1 VAQRPAGADEDS
13 GASAAANG
21 ASATAGAGAR
31 AAADADA
38 RAVLVTDFD
47 GTLTDRDFY
56 SLVVERLLPADAPD
70 HFAAFRA
77 GEVTHFEALRR
88 IFAAL
93 ADRGEGEVLEVV
105 DAMGLQPDLAGLVA
119 RLRAAGWDVVIVSA
133 GCAWYIRHLLDRAGV
148 DVEVHAN
155 PGHFVAGRGLVMQRP
170 SEPRYRSEAVGVDK
184 AAVVRDALDRYG
196 RVAFAGDGLPDLPA
210 ARLVADHLRFGRG
223 DLAEAAAA
231 EGVPTRPFERWADV
245 VEAVLAD
252 GPTEENAP

>member
-1 VAQRPAGADEDS
+1 MSVTADPDV
-13 GASAAANG
+13 
-21 ASATAGAGAR
+21 T
-31 AAADADA
+31 DII
-38 RAVLVTDFD
+38 VTDFD

-56 SLVVERLLPADAPD
+56 SLVVERLLPPDAPD

-93 ADRGEGEVLEVV
+93 VDHDEDEVLGVV

-133 GCAWYIRHLLDRAGV
+133 GCAWYIRHLLDAARV
-148 DVEVHAN
+148 DIEVHAN
-155 PGHFVAGRGLVMQRP
+155 PGRFVAGRGLVMERP
-170 SEPRYRSEAVGVDK
+170 ADPRYRSEAVGVDK
-184 AAVVRDALDRYG
+184 AAVVRDALDRYD

-210 ARLVADHLRFGRG
+210 ARLVADHRRFGRG

-231 EGVPTRPFERWADV
+231 EGVPTRPFERWAEIVD
-245 VEAVLAD
+245 AVLAD
-252 GPTEENAP
+252 GSGQGRTP

>member
-1 VAQRPAGADEDS
+1 MAARP
-13 GASAAANG
+13 
-21 ASATAGAGAR
+21 SAT
-31 AAADADA
+31 DI
-38 RAVLVTDFD
+38 VVTDFD

-56 SLVVERLLPADAPD
+56 SLVVERLLPSDAAD

-93 ADRGEGEVLEVV
+93 ADHHEHEVLGVV
-105 DAMGLQPDLAGLVA
+105 DAMGLQPDLAGLVD

-133 GCAWYIRHLLDRAGV
+133 GCDWYIRHLLDAAGV

-155 PGHFVAGRGLVMQRP
+155 PGRFVGGRGLVMERP
-170 SEPRYRSEAVGVDK
+170 SDPRYRSETVGVDK
-184 AAVVRDALDRYG
+184 AAVVRDALARYDR
-196 RVAFAGDGLPDLPA
+196 VVFAGDGLPDLPA
-210 ARLVADHLRFGRG
+210 ARLVADHHRFGRG

-252 GPTEENAP
+252 GPARERTP